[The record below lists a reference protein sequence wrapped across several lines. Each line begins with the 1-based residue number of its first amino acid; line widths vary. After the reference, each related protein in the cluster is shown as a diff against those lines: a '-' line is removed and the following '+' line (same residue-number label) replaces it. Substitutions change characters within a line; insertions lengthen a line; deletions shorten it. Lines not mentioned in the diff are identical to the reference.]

1 MNRIKK
7 KTCRRNLKC
16 WCRCLFF
23 VSFSP
28 TCGCHSLSPSLAL
41 SLHWHITLVIILF
54 SFALFAFAWAIISF
68 LWLLSIYIQVLP
80 VHRSHLFTGPV
91 LSVTTTTAATAAV
104 VVDDISLSLIHM
116 FSFHKKK
123 YLNAPKTHI
132 EKTLRRAHIGTPASQ
147 PHITQRFGCLFKNFY
162 SSFASFMY
170 VYFSFINSV
179 KHSQQLTT
187 KPLNSQNRL

>member
-7 KTCRRNLKC
+7 KLRRRNLKC

-91 LSVTTTTAATAAV
+91 LSVITTTAATAAV

-116 FSFHKKK
+116 FSFHKRKIK

-132 EKTLRRAHIGTPASQ
+132 EKNSQTRAHRHTSQ
-147 PHITQRFGCLFKNFY
+147 PATHNTTIWLF
-162 SSFASFMY
+162 
-170 VYFSFINSV
+170 V
-179 KHSQQLTT
+179 
-187 KPLNSQNRL
+187 